1 MHTGVVNRSSDPTL
15 RVRELVIPERVEAA
29 GWSDFLA
36 FTAIGD
42 AVEAEGTGTADL
54 GFPAE
59 TSLGEWQQREHS
71 PRRAF
76 LAESGGRPVGSGE
89 LHWST
94 APDDEAAWVSISVL
108 PAERGRGVG
117 TALMEHLSSEAA
129 ALGRRVLQTW
139 TAHRADAAGPRIA
152 ALSAAGSVPSGDP
165 GSRRL
170 AARGWTLEQ
179 VERFSVAR
187 LPLDGART
195 ASRRAAAE
203 EHSSG
208 YELLHWRGATPP
220 ERIEDLLLLRTR
232 MSVQAPSAGLSVPE
246 ETWTRARLAAH
257 ETGAAAGGRIELTS
271 AALERAS
278 GRLVGYC
285 TVDVIPGRAAF
296 WGDTLVLPEH
306 RGHRL
311 GMLLKLD
318 ALEQLALTARDC
330 RAVYTWNAEEN
341 RPMLAVNEA
350 VGFTP
355 VAHEGQWRKELA

>member
-1 MHTGVVNRSSDPTL
+1 MVNRSSDPTP
-15 RVRELVIPERVEAA
+15 RIRELVIPERAGGT

-36 FTAIGD
+36 LTAIGD

-94 APDDEAAWVSISVL
+94 APDDDAAWVSISVL

-117 TALMEHLSSEAA
+117 TALMERLSGEAV

-139 TAHRADAAGPRIA
+139 TAHRADASGPRID
-152 ALSAAGSVPSGDP
+152 ALSGAGSVPSADP

-170 AARGWTLEQ
+170 AARGWSLEQ
-179 VERFSVAR
+179 VERVSVAR
-187 LPLDGART
+187 LPLDGEVT
-195 ASRRAAAE
+195 ASRRAAAS
-203 EHSSG
+203 EHASG
-208 YELLHWRGATPP
+208 YDLLHWRGAAP
-220 ERIEDLLLLRTR
+220 EEWIEDLLLLRSR

-271 AALERAS
+271 AALHRAS
-278 GRLVGYC
+278 GRLAGYC
-285 TVDVIPGRAAF
+285 TVDVIPGRAAL

-318 ALEQLALTARDC
+318 ALEQLALTAPEC
-330 RAVYTWNAEEN
+330 GAVYTWNAEEN

-350 VGFTP
+350 VGFVP